1 MTYMSRRFLCG
12 RYMEWVSCC
21 VLYSFTV
28 KSEELES
35 KPWMAPPPPSQG
47 LGMNN
52 ARIHFFSILLALQ
65 YGAQPLISQ
74 RFIRFSFF
82 SLHGFNSILFF
93 SIHDMVVTVA
103 NCPTLDYLFFNFK
116 VKWNWEWDFVII
128 FFRLAS
134 LIIVSRMN

>member
-1 MTYMSRRFLCG
+1 
-12 RYMEWVSCC
+12 
-21 VLYSFTV
+21 
-28 KSEELES
+28 
-35 KPWMAPPPPSQG
+35 MAPPPPSQG

-93 SIHDMVVTVA
+93 SIHDTVV
-103 NCPTLDYLFFNFK
+103 NCNCSYRWLLPNRLLY
-116 VKWNWEWDFVII
+116 
-128 FFRLAS
+128 FFR
-134 LIIVSRMN
+134 VK